1 MAIAFV
7 AATSGTNGGVG
18 TTLGLTL
25 DVGSGTDRGLI
36 AAVWAN
42 TNVAI
47 SADFNGDAMSEIASL
62 KYSSTNETIRIY
74 ALSNP
79 DSGSH
84 TLTFTGSG
92 GIEMF
97 GMASAYT
104 GCHQTTASLL
114 TNTASAETGATSP
127 ITQSTTPTNANCWGI
142 AACGGQRN
150 GSASTGVTA
159 RAGNGT
165 QGAIGDSNATI
176 TQGAPY
182 SMSYT
187 VASPLR
193 QLLIVGS
200 INEPAAAGPANLKSL
215 DGNVKANSKSYNG
228 NVLANTKSISGNS

>member
-25 DVGSGTDRGLI
+25 NVGAGSDRGLI

-47 SADFNGDAMSEIASL
+47 SADFNGDAMSEIASI
-62 KYSSTNETIRIY
+62 KYSSTNETLHIY

-97 GMASAYT
+97 GEGSAYT
-104 GCHQTTASLL
+104 GCHQTSTSLL
-114 TNTASAETGATSP
+114 TNTASAETAATSP

-150 GSASTGVTA
+150 ASASTGVTT
-159 RAGNGT
+159 RAGNAT
-165 QGAIGDSNATI
+165 QGTIGDSNGTI
-176 TQGAPY
+176 TQASPY
-182 SMSYT
+182 SMSFT
-187 VASPLR
+187 IASPLR
-193 QLLIVGS
+193 QLILVGS
-200 INEPAAAGPANLKSL
+200 INEPGAAGPTNLKSL
-215 DGNVKANSKSYNG
+215 DGNLKANIKSYNG
-228 NVLANTKSISGNS
+228 NLIANVKSISGNS